1 MAFPDSFSTERLRA
15 ERLSAGHWEAMRAMD
30 ADPVYMALLGGPRT
44 EAKGIVVVT
53 TGFTP
58 SERTY
63 YERQQKRGVIVATTF
78 PSGDQV
84 GSPVSSRE
92 NAPTISVER
101 MLPTHARILLMLALT
116 KTQDPREIQRMFDQ
130 Y

>member
-1 MAFPDSFSTERLRA
+1 VTSEFDVDAINVLPAVEIRYSY
-15 ERLSAGHWEAMRAMD
+15 AGSD
-30 ADPVYMALLGGPRT
+30 GGPRT

-58 SERTY
+58 FERTY
-63 YERQQKRGVIVATTF
+63 YETQQKRGVIVATTF

-92 NAPTISVER
+92 NAPTIAVER